1 MREIK
6 AWSEYLAGH
15 LGVGGQA
22 TRGGRRRR
30 EKAATVGWCGRKT
43 KLTARPHLAE
53 RREERRPAW
62 KAQTKRKNVSREDA
76 TDARARWAGLGGF
89 SLRG

>member
-30 EKAATVGWCGRKT
+30 EKAATVGRSV
-43 KLTARPHLAE
+43 
-53 RREERRPAW
+53 REEDETNSSAPLGRETRGEAASLEGANQ
-62 KAQTKRKNVSREDA
+62 KEKRIP
-76 TDARARWAGLGGF
+76 
-89 SLRG
+89 